1 MAGASADR
9 TTTESTLARMPIAGR
24 FKVNADV
31 KMLLPVS
38 SFRWVA
44 IFLLFQIEKS
54 DWSVLAS
61 KIKEWC

>member
-1 MAGASADR
+1 MS
-9 TTTESTLARMPIAGR
+9 IAGR